1 MGPLGPNAASRNLDS
16 LADAWASTAPLVTSF
31 GQVEV
36 YVEDIG
42 DARPVSLNLAQPRR
56 NSPRSLKPAPHNR

>member
-1 MGPLGPNAASRNLDS
+1 MVPSGNCDGF
-16 LADAWASTAPLVTSF
+16 ADAWASAPLLVTAF

-42 DARPVSLNLAQPRR
+42 HACPVSLNLA
-56 NSPRSLKPAPHNR
+56 